1 MSLSEEQIEKI
12 VELTAKRTAEL
23 VLKKLTDGFPFSLS
37 QAELIAE
44 RVLQKIEQATQ
55 IEETARLLAQ
65 SLTEEE
71 KEKLR
76 ALTER
81 GLKSDGAE
89 VTVAHESCADV
100 PPERP
105 DSAGK

>member
-1 MSLSEEQIEKI
+1 MSFTEEQIEKI

-23 VLKKLTDGFPFSLS
+23 VVKKLTDGFPFSLP

-44 RVLQKIEQATQ
+44 RVLQKIEQETQ
-55 IEETARLLAQ
+55 IEETARILAQ

-76 ALTER
+76 ALTEK
-81 GLKSDGAE
+81 GPKGDG
-89 VTVAHESCADV
+89 
-100 PPERP
+100 RN
-105 DSAGK
+105 